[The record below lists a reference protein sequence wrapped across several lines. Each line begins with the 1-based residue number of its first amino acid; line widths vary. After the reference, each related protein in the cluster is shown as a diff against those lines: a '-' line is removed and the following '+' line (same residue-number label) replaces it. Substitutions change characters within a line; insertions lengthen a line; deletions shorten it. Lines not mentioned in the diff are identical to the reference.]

1 MRIFLIFTI
10 IILLGILVNVNSFLD
25 NVYFYLSGS
34 VFSIS
39 VKNNWPFVFLN
50 ILVFLSLLFFLG
62 RKTIDWKSKGI
73 FSAFIISLFVEMY
86 GFPLSMYL
94 ISGNLVE
101 ASNHEILFKLD
112 LFFIKLGIDFWMAF
126 GGLIIILGTL
136 IIALG
141 WYQLWKSKKTLFT
154 EGFYKYSRHPQYF
167 GFLLIVWGWFI
178 AWPTILTLLMAP
190 VLTYFYLNA
199 AKKEEAFLIQKN
211 KEYLN
216 YVRKVPFIL

>member
-10 IILLGILVNVNSFLD
+10 VILLGILVNVSSFLD

-62 RKTIDWKSKGI
+62 RKTADWKSKGI

-126 GGLIIILGTL
+126 GGLVIILGTL

-141 WYQLWKSKKTLFT
+141 WYQLWKSKKILFT
-154 EGFYKYSRHPQYF
+154 EGFYKYSRHPQYY
-167 GFLLIVWGWFI
+167 GFLLIIWGWFI